1 MKTITIIALATVPSL
16 PPLAAFAQ
24 TAADIAYCKAM
35 GAKYREFNKGA
46 DPAANIAVA
55 IYKCETKANEAIPVL
70 EKELKDDKIALP
82 PR

>member
-1 MKTITIIALATVPSL
+1 MKPVKLVVFATVASL
-16 PPLAAFAQ
+16 LPLAAFAQ
-24 TAADIAYCKAM
+24 SAADVAYCKAM
-35 GAKYREFNKGA
+35 GAKYREYNKGA

-55 IYKCETKANEAIPVL
+55 IYKCETKTSEAIPVL

>member
-1 MKTITIIALATVPSL
+1 MKSVKMIGLVTVASLLPLPAIAQS
-16 PPLAAFAQ
+16 
-24 TAADIAYCKAM
+24 AADVAYCKAM
-35 GAKYREFNKGA
+35 GAKYREYNKGA